1 MPSTLYNLFQNFL
14 MGGVIVASI
23 SYLGTYFDPL
33 IAAIWW
39 SFPVS
44 LLPTLYFM
52 KLNKKSNK
60 YIAKFTLSTSFALI
74 LLLLSCFSLS
84 YFINRDT
91 GLLRPIL
98 KSASIWLVASVIF
111 YYTVKDL
118 DLEKKFL

>member
-1 MPSTLYNLFQNFL
+1 

>member
-14 MGGVIVASI
+14 MGGAIVASI
-23 SYLGTYFDPL
+23 SYIGTYMDPL
-33 IAAIWW
+33 LGAIWW

-52 KLNKKSNK
+52 KINKKSNK
-60 YIAKFTLSTSFALI
+60 YIAKFTLSTSFALV

-91 GLLRPIL
+91 GLLWPIL
-98 KSASIWLVASVIF
+98 KSAGIWLVASVIF